1 MIAEEVIE
9 GYRLS
14 PQQRRLWLLDA
25 AQRASRFSFN
35 CVILLEGAVDLQR
48 LSLALD
54 HVRRQHEILRTA
66 FLSLPG
72 MLLPLQV
79 ITTPSSRPLAILDLN
94 GDGTDEQNGRFREYY
109 ARLKQRGFDYEAGE
123 VLHAAVARLSERRW
137 ELLLS
142 VSALCADEL
151 TVMNLAREV
160 SEFLQVNGDK
170 KTQTLEEVTPYIQ
183 FSEWQ
188 NELLEAAEEEEGRQ
202 YWREQ
207 QEELA
212 AGRLAKL
219 GLEEERRDGS
229 GATARERVELP
240 GELAAAV
247 ERLARE
253 SGVPEEV
260 VLLAVWQLLLWRL
273 TAHSEVV
280 VETAFDGRKYEELH
294 SAFGL
299 FKKYLP
305 LHCKLVDDYR
315 FVDLLRVVSK
325 ALLSADEWQE
335 YYAAASG
342 EAELGYG
349 FEYWCWPPAVDHG
362 GVRVWLRELEGS
374 SERFKLK
381 LRGERRATTLWLE
394 WEYAE
399 EWLSGASVRQLQAQY
414 QQLLSEAVSGSGAE
428 LKQLRMQS
436 AQERRRVLEEW
447 NETERDYGAEQSL
460 GELFAA
466 QAEASGEQAA
476 VIYENEVLS
485 YRELNERANQ
495 LGHYLQR
502 LGVGPEVVV
511 GILLERSVEQLVA
524 VLGIV
529 KAGAAYL
536 PLEVGLPPERIA
548 YVLRAAG
555 VRVLLTEREWS
566 AAAAGLRQI
575 YLSEAQAELA
585 AEAGSN
591 VASGVA
597 GENLAYVLYTSGST
611 GAPKG
616 VMVTQGSVRNLWR
629 ALEERIYAGLG
640 AVARVSLNAPL
651 SFDASVK
658 QWVQLLS
665 GRCVVVVPEEVR
677 ADGAELRRYLQRQQV
692 ELLEC
697 TPGQWR
703 LVQETDGEADGSVRA
718 VLLGGEGIEAR
729 QWQELSEDGRRR
741 YYNVYGPT
749 EATVDTTVSEVSWGS
764 GRASIGKPL
773 GNVQVYILDQEQE
786 AVAVGVVGEIYI
798 GGAGVGRGYLGRPEL
813 TAERFQ
819 PDRYSGRAGARW
831 YRTA

>member
-1 MIAEEVIE
+1 MKE
-9 GYRLS
+9 
-14 PQQRRLWLLDA
+14 
-25 AQRASRFSFN
+25 
-35 CVILLEGAVDLQR
+35 
-48 LSLALD
+48 
-54 HVRRQHEILRTA
+54 
-66 FLSLPG
+66 
-72 MLLPLQV
+72 
-79 ITTPSSRPLAILDLN
+79 
-94 GDGTDEQNGRFREYY
+94 
-109 ARLKQRGFDYEAGE
+109 K
-123 VLHAAVARLSERRW
+123 
-137 ELLLS
+137 
-142 VSALCADEL
+142 
-151 TVMNLAREV
+151 
-160 SEFLQVNGDK
+160 
-170 KTQTLEEVTPYIQ
+170 
-183 FSEWQ
+183 
-188 NELLEAAEEEEGRQ
+188 EEGRQ

-247 ERLARE
+247 ESLARG
-253 SGVPEEV
+253 SGVSEEV

-294 SAFGL
+294 RACGP

-305 LHCKLVDDYR
+305 LSCKLVGDYSFR
-315 FVDLLRVVSK
+315 ELLASVQEQMRAAHK
-325 ALLSADEWQE
+325 RQE
-335 YYAAASG
+335 YYAGASG

-428 LKQLRMQS
+428 LKQLQVQS

-447 NETERDYGAEQSL
+447 NETGRDYGAEQSL
-460 GELFAA
+460 GELFTA
-466 QAEASGEQAA
+466 QAEVSGEQAA
-476 VIYENEVLS
+476 VLYENEVLS
-485 YRELNERANQ
+485 DRELNERANQ

-536 PLEVGLPPERIA
+536 PLEVGLPLERIA
-548 YVLRAAG
+548 YLLRAAG

-566 AAAAGLRQI
+566 AAAAGLRQL

-591 VASGVA
+591 VASRVA

-611 GAPKG
+611 GEPKG

-629 ALEERIYAGLG
+629 ALEERIYAELG

-677 ADGAELRRYLQRQQV
+677 ADGAELRRYLQRQEV

-703 LVQETDGEADGSVRA
+703 LVQEADGEADGSGVRA

-729 QWQELSEDGRRR
+729 QWQELSAREEQR

-749 EATVDTTVSEVSWGS
+749 EATVDATVSEVSWGS

-831 YRTA
+831 YRTADLGRYRADGSIEYVGRLDEQVKLRGYR